1 MTDEREFNRLLRPLY
16 IVLGLVIV
24 LTAAGLTYGGFTT
37 ASLKSQNRELQRQ
50 ADAIIAARD
59 AGRRRE
65 CHRDND
71 QFERALVRVRDVW
84 NSYVT
89 YSNKASGHDLPPQA
103 KAQLEPFLK
112 SQEAAV
118 RKEWAPRAPRPC
130 DPRSIDAYY
139 AAQEPR

>member
-37 ASLKSQNRELQRQ
+37 ASLKTQDHTIVQ
-50 ADAIIAARD
+50 ARD
-59 AGRRRE
+59 TARLRE
-65 CHRDND
+65 CQRDND
-71 QFERALVRVRDVW
+71 QFQRALVRVRDMW
-84 NSYVT
+84 NSYVE
-89 YSNKASGHDLPPQA
+89 YSAKASGHDLPPQA

-130 DPRSIDAYY
+130 DKRSLDVYY
-139 AAQEPR
+139 ADQANQ